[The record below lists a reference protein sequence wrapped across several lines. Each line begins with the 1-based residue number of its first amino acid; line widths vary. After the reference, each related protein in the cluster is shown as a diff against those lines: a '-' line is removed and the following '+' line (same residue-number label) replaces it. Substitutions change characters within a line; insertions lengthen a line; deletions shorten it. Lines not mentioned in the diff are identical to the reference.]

1 MQQDDEYRKNEI
13 VVKGFKDKIKK
24 LEDSLKE
31 KDDLLQSAKGLLA
44 KAQAQDKKLS
54 KELKEAQTL
63 LEENSSRFNREI
75 EALNMTLKVESEK
88 NLKLNETLRTLKEK
102 CFNFAS
108 QCTARLKSIFIL
120 VGVASEEASLSAED
134 VPGALECVEK
144 EVDVLDKVITS
155 HGDFCALVA
164 SRGTVAAFIK
174 VGFSHARAVNRPNFK
189 LSASDLVDIPAE
201 ARSIGNRFITQIWA
215 KGG

>member
-75 EALNMTLKVESEK
+75 EALNMTLKVESKK
-88 NLKLNETLRTLKEK
+88 NLELNETLRTLKEK

-108 QCTARLKSIFIL
+108 H
-120 VGVASEEASLSAED
+120 
-134 VPGALECVEK
+134 AL
-144 EVDVLDKVITS
+144 LD
-155 HGDFCALVA
+155 
-164 SRGTVAAFIK
+164 
-174 VGFSHARAVNRPNFK
+174 
-189 LSASDLVDIPAE
+189 
-201 ARSIGNRFITQIWA
+201 
-215 KGG
+215 